1 MTNGRQKRPG
11 TGRTFTST
19 ICALAVTLLLAGC
32 SRNGGTRA
40 DADPKAA
47 AAETRYVASLQ
58 PLNQKVTGS
67 EASGEVSFAISGDR
81 LTITTDARGLPPGTT
96 HWQHFHGFPDGRKA
110 ACPTEAAAGDDG
122 IVDLI
127 ETEPMAGTTMVP
139 FNDDPVAMDIPH
151 DSYPQSTAAGAM
163 HYEKTVSLDAMRAAF
178 GKAFEGRDLELDS
191 RVVFLHGVPAETEL
205 PSSVASLGPIP
216 AHVTLPIACGEI
228 RRVR

>member
-67 EASGEVSFAISGDR
+67 EASGEVSFAISGDW

-110 ACPTEAAAGDDG
+110 ACPTEAGAGELRCPRAPARATG
-122 IVDLI
+122 R
-127 ETEPMAGTTMVP
+127 PAP
-139 FNDDPVAMDIPH
+139 APVAPL
-151 DSYPQSTAAGAM
+151 AALR
-163 HYEKTVSLDAMRAAF
+163 TRA
-178 GKAFEGRDLELDS
+178 RRRLPM
-191 RVVFLHGVPAETEL
+191 PA
-205 PSSVASLGPIP
+205 
-216 AHVTLPIACGEI
+216 
-228 RRVR
+228 